1 MEAKAEG
8 HDPEALIRTTV
19 MVFVALAFLT
29 AATVGVAYLDLP
41 GAAGTIVAL
50 VIAAT
55 KIVLIAGFFMHLK
68 DEGRLLK
75 YGFAVSLLLVMILI
89 VFVLPDIGINEME
102 ITQRESINA
111 AAVAHFDGVA
121 KAGH

>member
-8 HDPEALIRTTV
+8 HDPEELIRTTM
-19 MVFVALAFLT
+19 MVFAALAFLT

-50 VIAAT
+50 VVAAT

-89 VFVLPDIGINEME
+89 VFVLPDIGIHEME
-102 ITQRESINA
+102 LKQRQSTDA